1 MNQRTV
7 LINPFLFSQT
17 LIKLWEQVNYE
28 ETLFSTA
35 CPVSMPTV
43 KWKVQ
48 GVPQLQSAAIPHT
61 TALFKKL

>member
-1 MNQRTV
+1 MGMHLIQCIITFDNMNQKTV

-43 KWKVQ
+43 K
-48 GVPQLQSAAIPHT
+48 
-61 TALFKKL
+61 